1 VASALLFV
9 KELQRKNTKAEIGL
23 ANPLPY
29 AYAATPA
36 GASRGIVS
44 GDNRVVEGARCC
56 TGGPGHDAATG
67 RGAIDLNA
75 LADYALAQ
83 APPTIVPTSAFA
95 HGTAALTGAIS
106 LWCFIAIRVP
116 HCATWWKSNYVR

>member
-83 APPTIVPTSAFA
+83 APPHNSSNERICSRHCSADWCNL
-95 HGTAALTGAIS
+95 ALV
-106 LWCFIAIRVP
+106 FHRD
-116 HCATWWKSNYVR
+116 